1 MFNSLKF
8 IIMKKNV
15 YSLLV
20 MVALALTA
28 TFVSCSDD
36 DDDTPPVEIKLD
48 ESIITLLPGE
58 TATVKILEGN
68 GSYEVSAQN
77 SEIATASVNES
88 TITITG
94 VKESVE
100 DETTTIT
107 VMDAKKKTA
116 TIKVYVTKSVNLL
129 KIDLEETTFD
139 MIDGKTKTVKI
150 ISGNA
155 PYTVVSADN
164 EVVGVSEIVD
174 EAFTIT
180 ANKVSETSVI
190 VTLKDNKNRKI
201 ELTVTKVLA
210 NSATSLTIADA
221 GQNIQ
226 LAEGKTFELAGHVSW
241 LPADADIPNLVYSSS
256 KESVATVDAASG
268 KITAVG
274 VGNATITVT
283 IEGTAITATTD
294 VTVVEPVLILLD
306 NEGWTASHSGF
317 AAWDVPWGNPEYN
330 IFSHNAFSQWWEAPN
345 TDGSAAGE
353 WIQIDMKSLKNV
365 KQLVIARRGEGS
377 NIKGFLKKVD
387 VEYSNADTATPEPST
402 FTHLMYVDYSEDE
415 DFGSSEA
422 VEQEVSKPNILE
434 VPTSMRHI
442 RITVKDQWRTDQQPC
457 IGFVDVYGYE

>member
-1 MFNSLKF
+1 
-8 IIMKKNV
+8 MKKNV
-15 YSLLV
+15 YSLLM

-58 TATVKILEGN
+58 SATVKILEGN

-139 MIDGKTKTVKI
+139 MIAGKTKTVKI

-155 PYTVVSADN
+155 PYTVASADN

-180 ANKVSETSVI
+180 ANKVSETPVI
-190 VTLKDNKNRKI
+190 VTLKDNKNKKI

-241 LPADADIPNLVYSSS
+241 LPADADTPNLVYSSS

-268 KITAVG
+268 KITAVS

-283 IEGTAITATTD
+283 IEGTTITATTD

-306 NEGWTASHSGF
+306 NTGWTASHSDF
-317 AAWDVPWGNPEYN
+317 ADWTEYDENGNVGWWCNPEYN
-330 IFSHNAFSQWWEAPN
+330 LFSHNAFNQWWEARN
-345 TDGSAAGE
+345 NADGSAAGE
-353 WIQIDMKSLKNV
+353 WVQIDMKSLKSV
-365 KQLVIARRGEGS
+365 KELVIARRGEGS
-377 NIKGFLKKVD
+377 NIKGFLKKVK
-387 VEYSNADTATPEPST
+387 VEYSDADTDAPNLDS
-402 FTHLMYVDYSEDE
+402 FKFLMEVSYTDQEN
-415 DFGSSEA
+415 FGSSDA
-422 VEQEVSKPNILE
+422 VKDEISKPNILGTT
-434 VPTSMRHI
+434 TSMRHI
-442 RITVKDQWRTDQQPC
+442 KITVLEQYKTDQQPC
-457 IGFVDVYGYE
+457 IGYVDVYGYE